1 MNERAR
7 RRTTRREQAKRS
19 GNPAKRKAAVDPAL
33 GPATPRDWV
42 KGARPRTLGMA
53 VGPVAA
59 ASGIAVFNDLFNW
72 PIAVLCLLLA
82 LFMQIGVNFANDY
95 SDGVR
100 GTDER
105 RVGPGRLT
113 GSGKAAPKTVRN
125 VALGFLAAGGA
136 AGIAAVLLGQ
146 QWWLLAVGIVA
157 ILAAWFY
164 TGGKRPYGY
173 MALGELVSGL
183 FFGPVA
189 VVGTV
194 FAMSGEI
201 LEDAV
206 IIGVALGL
214 LAAAAMLVN
223 NIRDVET
230 DRAAGKRTLATLLG
244 PTVSKVLYGLLMLA
258 PFSLVAIYAFAL
270 MYGPWVLLIMLI
282 A

>member
-1 MNERAR
+1 
-7 RRTTRREQAKRS
+7 
-19 GNPAKRKAAVDPAL
+19 
-33 GPATPRDWV
+33 
-42 KGARPRTLGMA
+42 MA
-53 VGPVAA
+53 IGPVAA
-59 ASGIAVFNDLFNW
+59 ASGIAVFNGIFNW

-82 LFMQIGVNFANDY
+82 LFMQIGVNFANDF

-100 GTDER
+100 GTDAR

-125 VALGFLAAGGA
+125 VALGFLATGGA

-146 QWWLLAVGIVA
+146 QWWLLAVGAVA

-173 MALGELVSGL
+173 MALGELVSGI

-194 FAMSGEI
+194 YAMSGEI

-206 IIGVALGL
+206 LIGVALGL

-223 NIRDVET
+223 NIRDIET

-270 MYGPWVLLIMLI
+270 MYGPWVLLLMLI
-282 A
+282 ALPAVLIVAMGSTPRDFILALTLTGITNLLLGVGVGVAFWGGIVGFFNPHV